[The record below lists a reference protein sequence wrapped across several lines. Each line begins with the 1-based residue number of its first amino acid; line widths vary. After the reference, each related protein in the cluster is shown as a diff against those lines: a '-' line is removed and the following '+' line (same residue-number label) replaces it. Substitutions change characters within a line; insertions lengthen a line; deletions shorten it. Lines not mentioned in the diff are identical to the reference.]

1 MHGSERDSNGITT
14 QSTSTLNG
22 CVMRMHY
29 GVWSLKRSWLE
40 CFATC
45 DIINLIKIVETS
57 LQKWIF
63 IVKFTGGS
71 TVQTL
76 GMIYGVMWVCKS
88 LFKQR
93 LSDTVAVL
101 ALFQGLMGLPG
112 PVGMRGYP
120 GVEGPPGLTG
130 IPGLPGKRG
139 RQVIN
144 DLMVII
150 VQYVIFNSV
159 LLLIGYVFKVHRN
172 I

>member
-1 MHGSERDSNGITT
+1 
-14 QSTSTLNG
+14 
-22 CVMRMHY
+22 
-29 GVWSLKRSWLE
+29 
-40 CFATC
+40 
-45 DIINLIKIVETS
+45 
-57 LQKWIF
+57 
-63 IVKFTGGS
+63 
-71 TVQTL
+71 
-76 GMIYGVMWVCKS
+76 
-88 LFKQR
+88 
-93 LSDTVAVL
+93 
-101 ALFQGLMGLPG
+101 MGLPG

-120 GVEGPPGLTG
+120 GEEGPPGLTG